1 MNPDFKTAILEF
13 LFDDAGGHYL
23 RRRKSRIDY
32 DKLISF
38 GAFGETGENYYLF
51 IYRDSFERI
60 IKYGAV
66 IFLYKPFNLGKAIHI
81 TCTDSGIDWERRN
94 IYIQTAVHFLK
105 NQGQDT
111 ISLKGPVK
119 NLYDDLKKSID
130 EHVFEET
137 EKKKK
142 FESYSFNLR
151 DQEIKFVEIH
161 PKKAIK
167 DRSSPYIMNKL
178 RMLQP
183 PGDEEKEIEREENDG
198 NNGPSKARLGLC
210 LVVDPTRKRIRYK
223 PVIVPFKRDGTLGA
237 AKPAVPSQM
246 EKYHFQEI
254 PGHLKE
260 FVGHLHELS
269 RKGQKDPAR
278 IDTITHIYF
287 NSLSHLCVD
296 MPDELTFY
304 QPTARSA
311 QFDPLKK
318 IKFNKVEVKF
328 VPSWDRERL
337 GFLLVLIGTDDR
349 IVDVGTGMEIILQG
363 ENQAYLF
370 FKSPENHP
378 YFAVPEESE
387 RFFSFFRFLS
397 HVREFLINDFSA
409 VLKVL
414 QQVSSDSL
422 VIHPEPLS
430 LYKLIFHPVPLLKI
444 LERDPYKSKPER
456 MEIAFDYEDG
466 VTKFF
471 KQNPHVQHRQLLRYE
486 KDNDF
491 EDLCIHLL
499 KNDPLLNLELKHDQW
514 HERVTGFY
522 FTFKDGDDLTW
533 LIERSTIYLDKG
545 FKIYSSRRKQ
555 YIGKTGSTV
564 RIEMSS
570 SINWL
575 EFKPL
580 LQDASTGKTLEI
592 EDIDFINNTV
602 IDKQGT
608 LHVIDREDIEKLHR
622 LARYAEHHGKGYRV
636 PSRNY
641 FLIDTLYDQRMEDMP
656 QIKER
661 LLSVRELEQLQNFK
675 KIPNYRLSKHFK
687 GTLRKYQKAGFKWL
701 HFLQEY
707 KLSGCLAD
715 DMGLGKTVQTLAL
728 LQSLKD
734 EKQLS
739 TSLLVVPVSAVPN
752 WEMEIEKFTPGLTYY
767 LHLGAGREKYFNKW
781 ENVDLVITSYA
792 TLRNDIEAF
801 KDFVFEYIVLDE
813 SQNIK
818 SLTSQVSKAVKVL
831 TAHQR
836 LALSGTPIENTS
848 MELWSLFDF
857 LMPGFLGT
865 QEWFRREW
873 ALPIEKYKDS
883 EKTEMLKQM
892 IYPFILRRKKEDVE
906 KDLPEKI
913 EVVET
918 LKMEEEQLA
927 VYVQTARY
935 YTEWLA
941 HAIDEQGIGKSAFKI
956 LEGMLRLRQ
965 ICLFPKLANPDYETI
980 PSVKFGHF
988 TTMMEDILFE
998 GHKVLVFS
1006 QFVKALTIIR
1016 GHFDR
1021 KKINYSYIDGSVDTK
1036 ARGKMIKTFQE
1047 DDRVG
1052 VFLLSLK
1059 AGGVALNL
1067 TAADYVIIFDPWWN
1081 PAVEAQAIDRSHRIG
1096 QTKNVFVY
1104 RLVVKDT
1111 IEEKMLKLQE
1121 QKRDLVEKLIT
1132 SETKAFKNLSKDDII
1147 NLFRFS

>member
-13 LFDDAGGHYL
+13 LFDDTGGHYL
-23 RRRKSRIDY
+23 RKRKTRIDY
-32 DKLISF
+32 DKLIAF
-38 GAFGETGENYYLF
+38 GVFGETGGNYYLF
-51 IYRDSFERI
+51 IYRDSFERT

-66 IFLYKPFNLGKAIHI
+66 IFLYKPFNLEKPIHI
-81 TCTDSGIDWERRN
+81 TCTDKGIDWERRN

-111 ISLKGPVK
+111 ISLEGPVK
-119 NLYDDLKKSID
+119 DLYHDLKKSID
-130 EHVFEET
+130 EHVRLET
-137 EKKKK
+137 EKKEK
-142 FESYSFNLR
+142 FASYSFNPK
-151 DQEIKFVEIH
+151 DQEINFVEIH
-161 PKKAIK
+161 PQKPKK

-183 PGDEEKEIEREENDG
+183 PKDEEMGIEREENG
-198 NNGPSKARLGLC
+198 ESAGPSKARMGLC
-210 LVVDPTRKRIRYK
+210 LVVDRHGHRRARFKS
-223 PVIVPFKRDGTLGA
+223 VIVPIKRDGTPGSV
-237 AKPAVPSQM
+237 KPAVRSQM
-246 EKYHFQEI
+246 EKYNFEEI
-254 PGHLKE
+254 PGLLKE
-260 FVGHLHELS
+260 FMGHLNELS
-269 RKGQKDPAR
+269 RKGPKDPTR
-278 IDTITHIYF
+278 IDTVNQIYF
-287 NSLSHLCVD
+287 NRLSHLMVD

-304 QPTARSA
+304 QKTGS
-311 QFDPLKK
+311 QEFYPLKK
-318 IKFNKVEVKF
+318 IKFRKAEVKF
-328 VPSWDRERL
+328 APSWDNERL
-337 GFLLVLIGTDDR
+337 GFLLVLSGTNDR
-349 IVDVGTGMEIILQG
+349 ILDVGMDAEIILPG
-363 ENQAYLF
+363 ENHVSLF
-370 FKSPENHP
+370 FTSAGNHP

-387 RFFSFFRFLS
+387 TVYRFFHFLT
-397 HVREFLINDFSA
+397 HVKEFLIDDFNA

-422 VIHPEPLS
+422 VIHPEPLP
-430 LYKLIFHPVPLLKI
+430 LYKLEFYPVPLLKI
-444 LERDPYKSKPER
+444 LERDPYKNKPER
-456 MEIAFDYEDG
+456 MEIEFDYEAG
-466 VTKFF
+466 VKKFF
-471 KQNPHVQHRQLLRYE
+471 KQYPHVQHRQLVRYE
-486 KDNDF
+486 QNNDF
-491 EDLCIHLL
+491 ETLCIHLL
-499 KNDPLLNLELKHDQW
+499 KSDSLLNLELKHDQW
-514 HERVTGFY
+514 HEKVTGFY

-555 YIGKTGSTV
+555 FIGKTGSTV
-564 RIEMSS
+564 RIEMNS

-580 LQDASTGKTLEI
+580 LQDASTGETLEI
-592 EDIDFINNTV
+592 EDIDFVNNTV
-602 IDKQGT
+602 TDKRGT
-608 LHVIDREDIEKLHR
+608 LHVIDREDIEKLRR
-622 LARYAEHHGKGYRV
+622 LSRYAEHHGKGYRV

-641 FLIDTLYDQRMEDMP
+641 FLIDTLYDQRMENIP
-656 QIKER
+656 QIEEKR
-661 LLSVRELEQLQNFK
+661 LSARELGQLENFK
-675 KIPNYRLSKHFK
+675 KIPNYRLSKHFN
-687 GTLRKYQKAGFKWL
+687 GTLRKYQKAGFRWL

-734 EKQLS
+734 EHQLS

-767 LHLGAGREKYFNKW
+767 LHMGAGREKDFNKW
-781 ENVDLVITSYA
+781 ENIDLVITSYA

-801 KDFVFEYIVLDE
+801 KDFVFDYIVLDE

-831 TAHQR
+831 AANQR

-865 QEWFRREW
+865 HEWFRREW
-873 ALPIEKYKDS
+873 ALPVEKYKDS
-883 EKTEMLKQM
+883 EKTEMLKRM
-892 IYPFILRRKKEDVE
+892 IYPFVLRRKKEDVE

-918 LKMEEEQLA
+918 LKMEEEQLEA
-927 VYVQTARY
+927 YVQTAQY
-935 YTEWLA
+935 YSEWVA
-941 HAIDEQGIGKSAFKI
+941 RAMDEQGIGKSAFKI

-965 ICLFPKLANPDYETI
+965 ICLFPRLANPGYEAI

-988 TTMMEDILFE
+988 TEMMEDILAE

-1016 GHFDR
+1016 SHFDR
-1021 KKINYSYIDGSVDTK
+1021 EKINYSYIDGSVDAKT
-1036 ARGKMIKTFQE
+1036 RGKMIRAFQE
-1047 DDRVG
+1047 DDKIG

-1096 QTKNVFVY
+1096 QTRKVFVY

-1132 SETKAFKNLSKDDII
+1132 SETKAFKNLTKDDIM